1 MQKKERFQ
9 QFLLTLPS
17 TLIFILVVVYPFIAG
32 LYYSLTDWDGIA
44 KTWSFVGL
52 GNYIKLFQ
60 SKALLTPLKNTL
72 QFTLVNVV
80 ACNIL
85 AIFVA
90 TGIQRSTRL
99 NNALRVI
106 FFMPFII
113 SLVVSSYMWTYL
125 YSAVIYPVFGI
136 RNPLGNPQ
144 TANLGLSM
152 ISIWRNMGY
161 CVVIYVAALQ
171 TIPESLYEAAA
182 VEGANA
188 WTKFTKITLP
198 MLIPALNIN
207 LTLILGWGLKEFDTV
222 MAATGGG
229 PGDATTSVAFY
240 VYKTTFVWGKAGFG
254 QAIAFV
260 MMLGIVLLTS
270 LVSRFLR
277 SREVEM

>member
-1 MQKKERFQ
+1 
-9 QFLLTLPS
+9 
-17 TLIFILVVVYPFIAG
+17 
-32 LYYSLTDWDGIA
+32 
-44 KTWSFVGL
+44 
-52 GNYIKLFQ
+52 
-60 SKALLTPLKNTL
+60 
-72 QFTLVNVV
+72 
-80 ACNIL
+80 
-85 AIFVA
+85 
-90 TGIQRSTRL
+90 
-99 NNALRVI
+99 
-106 FFMPFII
+106 
-113 SLVVSSYMWTYL
+113 
-125 YSAVIYPVFGI
+125 GI
-136 RNPLGNPQ
+136 RNPLGNPE

-171 TIPESLYEAAA
+171 TIPVSLYEAASA
-182 VEGANA
+182 EGANA
-188 WTKFTKITLP
+188 WIRFTRITLP

-254 QAIAFV
+254 QAIAIV
-260 MMLGIVLLTS
+260 MMLGIVLTTS